1 MKVDSL
7 MSIQTQC
14 EVIISIELLV
24 SRVPC
29 HILRL
34 DK

>member
-1 MKVDSL
+1 MEVDSL
-7 MSIQTQC
+7 VSTQTQC
-14 EVIISIELLV
+14 EVIISTGLLV